1 MLNPI
6 KFLSK
11 LVKSHNQK
19 QLDKLLTIVEK
30 VNNLE
35 ADISKIKDS
44 DFPKKTSDLKD
55 RLKKNENI
63 NDILPDVKYLFT
75 PRAEP

>member
-55 RLKKNENI
+55 RLKKTR
-63 NDILPDVKYLFT
+63 ILMIFYQKHLL
-75 PRAEP
+75 